1 MAESNDRWKDDGD
14 LQVDLRTYV
23 KQNLRRQEILD
34 FVKEK
39 YPNYRWSLRTLCRR
53 LSYFDIKFIDYDTN
67 LGSIEQAVRKE
78 MDGPGRLSGYR
89 ALHKKLKGSAWSHG
103 AKKYGLQDDG
113 RSRPIWTGGKRGSWT
128 FKTTSSGKTVYINGK
143 VNLIITICWQRSL

>member
-78 MDGPGRLSGYR
+78 MDGPGRLLGYR
-89 ALHKKLKGSAWSHG
+89 ALHKKLREVHG
-103 AKKYGLQDDG
+103 LMVPRNMVYRMMEEVDPSGLEERG
-113 RSRPIWTGGKRGSWT
+113 GVGHSKRPARGKR
-128 FKTTSSGKTVYINGK
+128 FTSTVK
-143 VNLIITICWQRSL
+143 LT

>member
-1 MAESNDRWKDDGD
+1 MTAESNDRWKDDGD

-78 MDGPGRLSGYR
+78 MDGPGRLLGYR
-89 ALHKKLKGSAWSHG
+89 ALHKKLREVHG
-103 AKKYGLQDDG
+103 LMVPRNMVYRMMEEVDPSGLEERG
-113 RSRPIWTGGKRGSWT
+113 GVGHSKRPARGKR
-128 FKTTSSGKTVYINGK
+128 FTSTVK
-143 VNLIITICWQRSL
+143 LT